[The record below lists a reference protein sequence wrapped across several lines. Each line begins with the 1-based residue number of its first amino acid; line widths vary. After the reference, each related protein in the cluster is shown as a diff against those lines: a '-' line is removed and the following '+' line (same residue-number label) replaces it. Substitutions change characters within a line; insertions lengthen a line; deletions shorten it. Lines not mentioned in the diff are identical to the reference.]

1 MKYIDINQKF
11 TAKVA
16 EYIAKGYTTMSGSQG
31 EVAHVDLTDGKQ
43 VVRVLLD
50 SFTEYDS
57 FNSLSGLEIV
67 VGTPADKVVPY
78 DTVRYNTIW
87 NNRLEVIESERFYEI
102 GSSKR
107 RGNTFYGTKAE
118 AEQAEA
124 LSVERYKAKS
134 KTSPYIDL
142 TDRYLPLAVSIVK
155 KRTGC
160 TRIQKANVRIH
171 KDSKGYIVSYRNE
184 LYRLH

>member
-1 MKYIDINQKF
+1 MKYIDINQRF

-16 EYIAKGYTTMSGSQG
+16 EYIAKGYTINTATMSGSQG

-50 SFTEYDS
+50 SFT
-57 FNSLSGLEIV
+57 GLEIV
-67 VGTPADKVVPY
+67 VGVPADKVVPY
-78 DTVRYNTIW
+78 DTARYNTIW

-134 KTSPYIDL
+134 ETSPYIDL

-160 TRIQKANVRIH
+160 TRVQKANVRIH

>member
-1 MKYIDINQKF
+1 M
-11 TAKVA
+11 T
-16 EYIAKGYTTMSGSQG
+16 
-31 EVAHVDLTDGKQ
+31 LTDF
-43 VVRVLLD
+43 LLPLD
-50 SFTEYDS
+50 LDTHIRMAKADADLIYF
-57 FNSLSGLEIV
+57 G
-67 VGTPADKVVPY
+67 PAGDLPLPVMQQY
-78 DTVRYNTIW
+78 
-87 NNRLEVIESERFYEI
+87 EVIESERFYEF

-160 TRIQKANVRIH
+160 TRVQKANVRIH